1 MGLVVVPG
9 QYIEKIE
16 VEEFESQIR
25 GRGKRAD
32 LLVKGASG
40 GSGKVGGGEGV
51 V

>member
-25 GRGKRAD
+25 GREKRD
-32 LLVKGASG
+32 LLVKGVSSG
-40 GSGKVGGGEGV
+40 AKVEGGEGV

>member
-25 GRGKRAD
+25 GRGKRD
-32 LLVKGASG
+32 LLVKGA
-40 GSGKVGGGEGV
+40 GSGEKVGGGEGV